1 VKKRGGRIAMRKA
14 VLGTAVLAAAALL
27 AAAGCAGLA
36 PRGSAG
42 SAPTSEVERIDTY
55 VQDTETISGGRR
67 RSAPVAPPEEPAP
80 VLSAVPDDATPAPPP
95 PPQKTASID
104 IRHESGYRVQ
114 LYATRE
120 AEKAKAFAE
129 SARRSFKE
137 KIYVEYLDPYYKVR
151 VGDCLTREEARLL
164 LDRAKAAGFDQAWIT
179 STLVIRT
186 TENDR

>member
-1 VKKRGGRIAMRKA
+1 MGGGRIAMDKA
-14 VLGTAVLAAAALL
+14 VLSVAFVAALF

-36 PRGSAG
+36 PRGSID
-42 SAPTSEVERIDTY
+42 SAPTSEVEKIDTY
-55 VQDTETISGGRR
+55 VQNPEAASGGRR
-67 RSAPVAPPEEPAP
+67 RSAPAAPPEEPAP
-80 VLSAVPDDATPAPPP
+80 VLSAVPDDATSAPPAPP
-95 PPQKTASID
+95 QKSASID

-120 AEKAKAFAE
+120 AEKAKAFAD
-129 SARRSFKE
+129 SARRSFTE

-151 VGDCLTREEARLL
+151 VGDCRTREEARLL
-164 LDRAKAAGFDQAWIT
+164 LDRAEAAGFDQAWIT